1 MYGNGLLEMLPR
13 FQIEQKEE
21 RWKEGRKKR
30 RKEGNN
36 TKIFWISYHSVYFQM
51 VQEKFCNIEGL
62 RI

>member
-30 RKEGNN
+30 RKEEIQRVHFPGR
-36 TKIFWISYHSVYFQM
+36 M
-51 VQEKFCNIEGL
+51 
-62 RI
+62 